1 MNMTGNNMTI
11 KDQLDAYKEGY
22 TDGMLFVFAM
32 ISEAT
37 QHKFEDIAQ
46 LIIWIRKQ
54 ESQNEVK

>member
-11 KDQLDAYKEGY
+11 KDQLEAYKEGY
-22 TDGMLFVFAM
+22 ADGKQSVFEM

-54 ESQNEVK
+54 ESQNEVN